1 MIIKEQ
7 IKIEKQCREEIE
19 NDIVNIKNELHKP
32 FIIVSHLVTRNH
44 GDRYLL
50 LTWLEEICLK
60 YNIPFVNPIKELMK
74 SNIDLNT
81 IFVEESILTHYNDVG
96 HEEILKIYTDF
107 INKIC

>member
-1 MIIKEQ
+1 
-7 IKIEKQCREEIE
+7 
-19 NDIVNIKNELHKP
+19 
-32 FIIVSHLVTRNH
+32 
-44 GDRYLL
+44 
-50 LTWLEEICLK
+50 
-60 YNIPFVNPIKELMK
+60 MK